1 MKCKKCQVP
10 VTLLEFVSGER
21 LWHHTPV
28 IGVHDEAGL
37 IYDIAGAYFYCS
49 SARQSVAVKWR
60 RK

>member
-49 SARQSVAVKWR
+49 SSKP
-60 RK
+60 